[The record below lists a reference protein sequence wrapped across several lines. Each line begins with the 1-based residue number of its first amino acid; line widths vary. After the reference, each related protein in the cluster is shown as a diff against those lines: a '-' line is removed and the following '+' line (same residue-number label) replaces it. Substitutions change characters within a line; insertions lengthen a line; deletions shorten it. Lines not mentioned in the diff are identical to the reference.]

1 MIKKWLER
9 LFGIDKLRKELEE
22 DRKKY
27 QLVLQQAESFR
38 GEYEKQI
45 KDLRRLMAILD
56 RGKIGVDLAFNEDRS
71 WAIVCLGK
79 TPEAVYFYQF
89 PDANIMEINRFLREV
104 ARPAGMRR
112 RNMTIDCPFESD
124 EAICDRI
131 YRQWLKEQK

>member
-9 LFGIDKLRKELEE
+9 LFGIDKLRKEMEE
-22 DRKKY
+22 DHEKY
-27 QLVLQQAESFR
+27 QLTLQQAESFR
-38 GEYEKQI
+38 EEYEKQI

-56 RGKIGVDLAFNEDRS
+56 RGKIGVDLAFNKDRS

-104 ARPAGMRR
+104 ARPTGMGR
-112 RNMTIDCPFESD
+112 RNMTVDCPYGYNFTF
-124 EAICDRI
+124 
-131 YRQWLKEQK
+131 